1 MGQMDKAIKRTPEGV
16 VVVDF
21 AQLTEELPG
30 DLHSAIEEAF
40 GEHDHCLGVVI
51 VQNVPHLVEHRQ
63 ALLNFAPRLAH
74 LPPSVKRE
82 LEQEESKYHFGWSH
96 GKEIMNGK
104 PDLAKGSFYANPI
117 QDQPVTDPSL
127 VQAYPEYYA
136 GNLWPKEA
144 DLLGFKDAFQ
154 NLGQLVIQVGALLA
168 VHCDKYL
175 ATKVPE
181 YNPAYL
187 QRLIKNSDTMKARML
202 YYFCPAEQGKEE
214 EEPDHPSNSGD
225 NSDDIDSWCGWHM
238 DHSCLT
244 GVTAAQ
250 YTSIQPLFDASVT
263 ARDGPPKLPTV
274 PCPDSGAGLYIRT
287 RSGQVVQ
294 VRIPSDCLA
303 FQIGSALGIV
313 SNNFLRATPHCVRGP
328 QPRCPSVSQGV
339 PSPTTG
345 ALDPRY
351 ISRNTFVVF
360 MQPSVLDE
368 LRSGYTFAEF
378 TKKVLDQHYH

>member
-1 MGQMDKAIKRTPEGV
+1 MGQSDRAIKKTPEGV

-30 DLHSAIEEAF
+30 DLHVAIEEAF
-40 GEHDHCLGVVI
+40 GEDDHCLGVLV

-63 ALLNFAPRLAH
+63 ALLNLAPQLAH
-74 LPPSVKRE
+74 LPPSVKQK
-82 LEQEESKYHFGWSH
+82 LEQEESKYNFGWSH

-117 QDQPVTDPSL
+117 QDQPTTDPTL

-136 GNLWPKEA
+136 GNLWPKEE
-144 DLLGFKDAFQ
+144 DLPGFKDAFQ

-175 ATKVPE
+175 ATKVPR
-181 YNPAYL
+181 YRPDYL
-187 QRLIKNSDTMKARML
+187 QGLIKNSDTTKARML
-202 YYFCPAEQGKEE
+202 HYFCPAEQDNEDK
-214 EEPDHPSNSGD
+214 PDHSSERGE
-225 NSDDIDSWCGWHM
+225 NSDNIDSWCGWHL

-263 ARDGPPKLPTV
+263 ARDGPLKLPTV
-274 PCPDSGAGLYIRT
+274 PCPDSHAGLYIRT

-294 VRIPSDCLA
+294 VRIPPDCLA
-303 FQIGSALGIV
+303 FQTGSALEIV
-313 SNNFLRATPHCVRGP
+313 SDNHLRATPHCVRGP
-328 QPRCPSVSQGV
+328 QPRRPSISQWV

-368 LRSGYTFAEF
+368 LRPGYTFAEF
-378 TKKVLDQHYH
+378 TKKVLGQHYQ